1 MWQTLRWPKWS
12 HPGTAKPGRRSYIA
26 CTRSTEMVKSSDPTQ
41 HITSIAS
48 MDIYGTSAG
57 KALFYHA
64 LSDLQLC
71 PEFYLHRTI
80 AAHLQV
86 TALRAF
92 IMYDLIPNVSHK
104 IKPDKGGTK
113 ARTLLARSGRVST
126 QEKINKGSHFRP
138 RICKC
143 FSRKLL
149 MQTSQPRMP
158 QVIDSVACAT
168 TMLFGNGRQW
178 TLEEL
183 YTCLDL
189 EKVQVMQ
196 IQFQKTSLV
205 EDMFHQSGSQISVSN
220 QGGPWITFERKL
232 LAFPSFQCQF

>member
-1 MWQTLRWPKWS
+1 
-12 HPGTAKPGRRSYIA
+12 
-26 CTRSTEMVKSSDPTQ
+26 
-41 HITSIAS
+41 
-48 MDIYGTSAG
+48 
-57 KALFYHA
+57 
-64 LSDLQLC
+64 
-71 PEFYLHRTI
+71 
-80 AAHLQV
+80 
-86 TALRAF
+86 
-92 IMYDLIPNVSHK
+92 
-104 IKPDKGGTK
+104 
-113 ARTLLARSGRVST
+113 
-126 QEKINKGSHFRP
+126 
-138 RICKC
+138 
-143 FSRKLL
+143 
-149 MQTSQPRMP
+149 MP